1 MWALDYHPEGFSWID
16 ANDASGNVLSF
27 LRHAVGTDPA
37 STSQPGAAAGAS
49 VLACI
54 VNFSGRPHLSYRVG
68 LPMPGRW
75 GEVLNTDAFSYGG
88 SGVGNLGAIEAVD
101 EPWHGQPASAVVT
114 LPPLGVLWLTPQ
126 DAPASPAE
134 DDAPASAAEDEA
146 AASLAEDDA
155 LASLAEDEAAEP
167 GLAEDEAA
175 EPGLAEDEAAEP
187 GLAEDGAAE
196 PGPALG
202 GVEVSEQ
209 AESGE

>member
-1 MWALDYHPEGFSWID
+1 
-16 ANDASGNVLSF
+16 VLSF
-27 LRHAVGTDPA
+27 LRHAEGTDPA
-37 STSQPGAAAGAS
+37 GTSQPGAAAGAA

-75 GEVLNTDAFSYGG
+75 GEVINTDAFSYGG

-134 DDAPASAAEDEA
+134 DVAAEPG
-146 AASLAEDDA
+146 LADDV
-155 LASLAEDEAAEP
+155 AAEP
-167 GLAEDEAA
+167 GLAEDVAA
-175 EPGLAEDEAAEP
+175 EPGLAEDVAAEP
-187 GLAEDGAAE
+187 GLAE
-196 PGPALG
+196 
-202 GVEVSEQ
+202 
-209 AESGE
+209 SGE